1 MTAKKKQ
8 APIEVPTVAP
18 DLIGPMTMRE
28 PIKAEEFNAIMCG
41 IRDTWDDKLTGELG
55 AYLASVGISQTANLG
70 QSEGEVLIT
79 ITPHVVMNPAFTHQ
93 VSARSRA
100 FVYGAI
106 ASVFEELKE
115 LATAEIAMEEQG
127 AAGEPEA

>member
-1 MTAKKKQ
+1 
-8 APIEVPTVAP
+8 
-18 DLIGPMTMRE
+18 
-28 PIKAEEFNAIMCG
+28 
-41 IRDTWDDKLTGELG
+41 
-55 AYLASVGISQTANLG
+55 
-70 QSEGEVLIT
+70 
-79 ITPHVVMNPAFTHQ
+79 MNPAFTHQ